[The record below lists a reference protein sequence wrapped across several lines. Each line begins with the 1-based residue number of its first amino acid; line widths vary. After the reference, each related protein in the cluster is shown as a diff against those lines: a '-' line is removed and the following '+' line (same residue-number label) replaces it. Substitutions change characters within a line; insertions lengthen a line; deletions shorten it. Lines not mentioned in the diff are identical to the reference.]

1 MFKNYIMIAW
11 KVLLRRK
18 FFTFV
23 SLFGTGFTLL
33 VLMVGAAFLEQLIR
47 PAKPGSR
54 FDRTV
59 FVDEIELKGPDMH
72 VSSFPSYYF
81 LDKYVR
87 PMVTPEAVS
96 IHSTAG
102 DVNVYVGARKLTLGM
117 KYTDDVF
124 WDIIEFPFIE
134 GRPFDAAM
142 VENAEKVAVITDR
155 TRADLFGDR
164 PALGEYIETS
174 AGDYRVIGIIPNSEI
189 PTYESSGDI
198 YVPITTSRSEM
209 TGRELFSNCHAFVLA
224 RSKDDFGAIRQEFD
238 KRMDKAREDLTG
250 GFDQLWC
257 DIHTQADVIAA
268 NLSGSDGTGGAW
280 LMAGQMIGIGL
291 LFMLLPA
298 INLVNINVSR
308 IIERSSEIG
317 VRKAFGASRRT
328 LLGQFI
334 IENIFLTLFA
344 GGIAFILAWVT
355 IAIVNDSGLLPF
367 GHLGMNPSVVM
378 VCLGLSL
385 FFGVFSGVIP
395 AYRMSRLNAVDALR
409 GGAV

>member
-209 TGRELFSNCHAFVLA
+209 TGRELFSNCEAKMISE
-224 RSKDDFGAIRQEFD
+224 RSDRSSINVWTKRGKISPAVSINCGAIF
-238 KRMDKAREDLTG
+238 
-250 GFDQLWC
+250 
-257 DIHTQADVIAA
+257 I
-268 NLSGSDGTGGAW
+268 
-280 LMAGQMIGIGL
+280 
-291 LFMLLPA
+291 
-298 INLVNINVSR
+298 
-308 IIERSSEIG
+308 
-317 VRKAFGASRRT
+317 RK
-328 LLGQFI
+328 
-334 IENIFLTLFA
+334 
-344 GGIAFILAWVT
+344 
-355 IAIVNDSGLLPF
+355 P
-367 GHLGMNPSVVM
+367 M
-378 VCLGLSL
+378 
-385 FFGVFSGVIP
+385 
-395 AYRMSRLNAVDALR
+395 
-409 GGAV
+409 

>member
-1 MFKNYIMIAW
+1 MFKNYITIAW

-33 VLMVGAAFLEQLIR
+33 VLMVGAAFLQKLIE

-59 FVDEIELKGPDMH
+59 FVDRIELKGPDMH
-72 VSSFPSYYF
+72 VYSYPSYYF
-81 LDKYVR
+81 LDKYIR
-87 PMVTPEAVS
+87 PMTTPEAVS
-96 IHSTAG
+96 IQSTAG
-102 DVNVYVGARKLTLGM
+102 DVNVYLGARKLTLGM

-134 GRPFDAAM
+134 GRPFDSTM
-142 VENAEKVAVITDR
+142 VQNAEMVAVITDHAR
-155 TRADLFGDR
+155 NNLFGDK

-174 AGDYRVIGIIPNSEI
+174 AGDYRVVGIIPKAEI
-189 PTYESSGDI
+189 PTYESSADI
-198 YVPITTSRSEM
+198 YVPITTSKSAM
-209 TGRELFSNCHAFVLA
+209 TGRELFSSCSAFILA
-224 RSKDDFGAIRQEFD
+224 RSKDDFSAIRHEFD
-238 KRMDKAREDLTG
+238 KRMDKAREDLSG
-250 GFDQLWC
+250 DFNQLWC
-257 DIHTQADVIAA
+257 NIQTQADVIVGAF
-268 NLSGSDGTGGAW
+268 SGDTENGSTW
-280 LMAGQMIGIGL
+280 MMAGELIGIAL

-308 IIERSSEIG
+308 IIERMSEIG
-317 VRKAFGASRRT
+317 VRKAFGASTRT

-334 IENIFLTLFA
+334 IENVFLTVLA
-344 GGIAFILAWVT
+344 GGIAFVLAWVVLG
-355 IAIVNDSGLLPF
+355 IINNSGLLPF
-367 GHLGMNPSVVM
+367 GHLEMNPTVVM

-385 FFGVFSGVIP
+385 FFGVFSGVVP
-395 AYRMSRLNAVDALR
+395 AYRMSRLNPVDALR